1 MMNVV
6 QRLHEASRSPISPTH
21 DPDAFPFLIPGDRRL
36 AIVTGGN
43 SGIGYYTSLHL
54 YLHGYVVYVFGRS
67 KSRGY
72 KSITEMKEEAI
83 RIRQSYSPSQSA
95 NRHLGELHFMYI
107 DFTDLS
113 LVFLAVEEFKRRE
126 KYLHVLVNNA
136 GVMALPFQLTK
147 NKFEIQMQTNY
158 IAPFVLTTKLLPLLE
173 RVVEKESQKKSS
185 TTVVCPRI
193 IYLSSVGHNLAFRYF
208 SPKTWFN
215 LRPNIL
221 FTWLRY
227 GMAKTAGIHFMK
239 MLALR
244 NPKILCVSVH
254 PGFVMN
260 TNLFSYWTRLPII
273 GILFWVIFQVF
284 GWMFGVSNEQG
295 ALASVRCALDPDL
308 TVEKDNGKYYATGG
322 IESEPSTVA
331 NNMDYAARTWIWTVH
346 ELSKRKIYIPNDT

>member
-1 MMNVV
+1 MTVV
-6 QRLHEASRSPISPTH
+6 QRIQDATRKMPYTPVLPY
-21 DPDAFPFLIPGDRRL
+21 DPESFPFLKPDDRRV

-67 KSRGY
+67 KSRGH
-72 KSITEMKEEAI
+72 KSIVEMKEEAV
-83 RIRQSYSPSQSA
+83 RLRKSYSAAQVSS
-95 NRHLGELHFMYI
+95 RRLGELHFMYV

-113 LVFLAVEEFKRRE
+113 LVLLAVEEFKRRE
-126 KYLHVLVNNA
+126 KCLHVLVNNA

-158 IAPFVLTTKLLPLLE
+158 IAPFVLTTRLLPLLE
-173 RVVEKESQKKSS
+173 RVVQQESQTSPP
-185 TTVVCPRI
+185 VCPRI
-193 IYLSSVGHNLAFRYF
+193 IYLSSVGHNFAFRYF
-208 SPKTWFN
+208 SPNSWFN

-221 FTWLRY
+221 FTWFRY
-227 GMAKTAGIHFMK
+227 GIAKTAGIHFMK

-284 GWMFGVSNEQG
+284 GWIFGVSNEQG

-308 TVEKDNGKYYATGG
+308 TVEKDNGKYFATGG
-322 IESEPSTVA
+322 IESQPSRVA
-331 NNMDYAARTWIWTVH
+331 SDMDYAARTWIWTIH
-346 ELSKRKIYIPNDT
+346 ELSKRKISIPNDT